1 MIPADIDRPS
11 GIYPR
16 AETPERLI
24 AELERLRLR
33 ALLFG
38 LDGAVE
44 LLEVIIAGLRSGIGV
59 KASHARMLRDAA
71 ATRARS
77 FPGTALDEVYG
88 GAARVV
94 DSASALATSS
104 RRTG

>member
-1 MIPADIDRPS
+1 MTPAELDRPS
-11 GIYPR
+11 GVYPR

-38 LDGAVE
+38 LGGALE

-59 KASHARMLRDAA
+59 KSQHAKMLRDAA

-77 FPGTALDEVYG
+77 FPGTALEEVYG
-88 GAARVV
+88 GAARAV